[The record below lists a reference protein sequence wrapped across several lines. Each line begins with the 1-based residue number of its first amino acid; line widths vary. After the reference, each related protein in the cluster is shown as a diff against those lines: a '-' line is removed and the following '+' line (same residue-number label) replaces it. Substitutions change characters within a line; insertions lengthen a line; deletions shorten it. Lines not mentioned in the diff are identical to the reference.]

1 MDTSRFLEFVKKLDS
16 REERKNE
23 EFERLKRFFERFHIL
38 NRNYL
43 DRETFEKAKD
53 SISSIAQEIVNTL
66 NFLDSEIA
74 RLRSKRIKLPFE
86 NVKLGEMQK
95 IQKRN
100 EILLK
105 EYMSGLDK
113 NLL

>member
-16 REERKNE
+16 REEGKNE

-100 EILLK
+100 EIL
-105 EYMSGLDK
+105 SICQD
-113 NLL
+113 